1 MYMKMRNEIPVN
13 CTVDLI
19 GMGIFRNCLSYRGNL
34 RKKARALLI
43 AQLPDLILVFLQCDD
58 TAAAV
63 FLVPEKET
71 RLKMSSPPAGS

>member
-1 MYMKMRNEIPVN
+1 MYMKMRNEISVN

-19 GMGIFRNCLSYRGNL
+19 GMGIFRNCLGYRGNL

-43 AQLPDLILVFLQCDD
+43 AQLPDLILVFLHCDD

-63 FLVPEKET
+63 FLVPEK
-71 RLKMSSPPAGS
+71 KHV